1 VDLKSQSRIA
11 KLYLKRD
18 FRPDPHGGTFFT
30 RDFFVQNF
38 MVFRSIGLVAVPIAA
53 FYLKKAIFRNFYQ
66 FFDCGAAS
74 RPHRD
79 HQDTYSSTVNFFL
92 IFKPLHS
99 SLGARLAQKSR
110 KTLKS
115 LILLWNQFRY
125 YVIVRH
131 ANHCYGLMAAWL
143 RPLGLNDAA

>member
-1 VDLKSQSRIA
+1 MRTWSRRRNA
-11 KLYLKRD
+11 KFYFKRD

-38 MVFRSIGLVAVPIAA
+38 LVFRSIGLVAVPIAA
-53 FYLKKAIFRNFYQ
+53 FYVKMSIFRNFYQ
-66 FFDCGAAS
+66 FFDCGAAC
-74 RPHRD
+74 RPRRD
-79 HQDTYSSTVNFFL
+79 HRATYSSSANLFL
-92 IFKPLHS
+92 NFKPLHS

-110 KTLKS
+110 KNLKS

-125 YVIVRH
+125 YVIMRH
-131 ANHCYGLMAAWL
+131 ANHFYGLTAAWL